1 MQRHYLKGDIML
13 FFGKLKP
20 FKDKNGRVLAD
31 SVSEKVFVNINDIR
45 QGMFVKS
52 KDAKN
57 PVLLYLHGGM
67 PEYFLNQR
75 YPTCLEDYFY
85 GCLVGTT
92 WLRSFLQPQH
102 STGNN
107 DTGPN
112 GFDTIE
118 LTNYLRNRF
127 GKQKIY
133 LMAHSGGTFI
143 GIHAVA
149 KSPELYYAYIG
160 VAQMCNQLKSE
171 ILAYEYMLE
180 KFRKNGNKKMA
191 RELEAAPVTLT
202 AGTPKSYL
210 KLRDKAMHS
219 LGVGTTHDMK
229 SVVTGLFFPSLANV
243 EYSLQE
249 KINIWRGKASAGVSS
264 LWPEMLSTDL
274 STQLLD
280 FRLPV
285 YFFEGIY
292 DYTCCCGLAK
302 DYFEKLT
309 GTTRKQLKF

>member
-1 MQRHYLKGDIML
+1 ML

-31 SVSEKVFVNINDIR
+31 SVSEKVFVNINGIR

-75 YPTCLEDYFY
+75 YPTCLEDYFTVVWWEQRGSGLSY
-85 GCLVGTT
+85 SPSIPRETMTLDQMV
-92 WLRSFLQPQH
+92 S
-102 STGNN
+102 
-107 DTGPN
+107 
-112 GFDTIE
+112 DTIE

-149 KSPELYYAYIG
+149 KAPELYYAYIG

-171 ILAYEYMLE
+171 IRAYEYMLE

-229 SVVTGLFFPSLANV
+229 SVVTGLFFPSFANV
-243 EYSLQE
+243 EYSLR
-249 KINIWRGKASAGVSS
+249 KKSIFGG
-264 LWPEMLSTDL
+264 
-274 STQLLD
+274 
-280 FRLPV
+280 
-285 YFFEGIY
+285 
-292 DYTCCCGLAK
+292 AK
-302 DYFEKLT
+302 P
-309 GTTRKQLKF
+309 QPA